1 MISLVGIVVLFVC
14 VFGGFI
20 MAGGSMAPIIKA
32 APVETFIIGGAAI
45 AAMLVGN
52 SPAVVK
58 GALGGFGKV
67 FKGPKYKKD
76 DYLSTIFVVS
86 KIMKTLKSEGAVAL
100 EAHIENPEASA
111 IFGEYPALLKDHDL
125 LHLITDTIRLL
136 VVSSSNLSAYAVEEV
151 MDQSIKTHHHGAMKP
166 AEALASMAG
175 ALPALGIVACVLGV
189 VKTMGAI
196 DQPPAV
202 LGALIGGALV
212 GTFLGVF
219 FAYGLVEP
227 MAGRLKQIIEDE
239 AEIYKVVKQIIIGTM
254 HGHPMPLI
262 IEAARVGISHHNQP
276 SFAEVFDGLRG
287 K

>member
-1 MISLVGIVVLFVC
+1 MISLVGIVVLFGC

-58 GALGGFGKV
+58 GALGGFGRV

-151 MDQSIKTHHHGAMKP
+151 MEQSIKTHHHGAMKP

-196 DQPPAV
+196 DQPPAI

-227 MAGRLKQIIEDE
+227 MAVRLKQIIEDE

>member
-1 MISLVGIVVLFVC
+1 MFSIIGLVVLFAC
-14 VFGGFI
+14 VFGGYI
-20 MAGGSMAPIIKA
+20 LAGGSMAPIIHA
-32 APVETFIIGGAAI
+32 VPHEMLVIGGAAVG
-45 AAMLVGN
+45 AMLVGN
-52 SPAVVK
+52 STAIIK
-58 GALGGFGKV
+58 GALAGVVKV
-67 FKGPKYKKD
+67 FKGPRYKKD

-125 LHLITDTIRLL
+125 LHLITDTVRLL
-136 VVSSSNLSAYAVEEV
+136 VVSSSNLSPHAVEEV
-151 MDQSIKTHHHGAMKP
+151 MEQAIKTHHHSALKP
-166 AEALASMAG
+166 AAALASMAG

-189 VKTMGAI
+189 VKTMAAI
-196 DQPPAV
+196 DQPPAI
-202 LGALIGGALV
+202 LGGLIGGALV

-219 FAYGLVEP
+219 LAYGMVEP
-227 MAGRLKQIIEDE
+227 MAGRLNQIIEDE

>member
-1 MISLVGIVVLFVC
+1 MISAIGLVVLFVC
-14 VFGGFI
+14 VFGGYI
-20 MAGGSMAPIIKA
+20 MAGGSMAPIMKA
-32 APVETFIIGGAAI
+32 APIETFIIAGAAI
-45 AAMLVGN
+45 AAMLIGN
-52 SPAVVK
+52 SMDIVK
-58 GALGGFGKV
+58 GAAGGLGKV
-67 FKGPKYKKD
+67 FKGSKYKKD
-76 DYLSTIFVVS
+76 DYLNTIFVVS

-111 IFGEYPALLKDHDL
+111 IFGEYPALLKDKDL
-125 LHLITDTIRLL
+125 LHLITDTVRLL

-151 MDQSIKTHHHGAMKP
+151 MEQSIKTHHHSALKP
-166 AEALASMAG
+166 AEALTSMAG

-189 VKTMGAI
+189 VKTMAAI
-196 DQPPAV
+196 DQPPAI
-202 LGALIGGALV
+202 LGALIGSALV

-219 FAYGLVEP
+219 FAYGLIEP

-239 AEIYKVVKQIIIGTM
+239 GEIYKVVKQIIIGTM

>member
-1 MISLVGIVVLFVC
+1 MISAIGLVVLFVC

-45 AAMLVGN
+45 AAMLIGN
-52 SPAVVK
+52 SMDTVK
-58 GALGGFGKV
+58 GALGGLGKV
-67 FKGPKYKKD
+67 FKGPKYKKE

-100 EAHIENPEASA
+100 EAHIENPESSA
-111 IFGEYPALLKDHDL
+111 IFAEYPALLKDHDL
-125 LHLITDTIRLL
+125 LHLITDTVRLL

-151 MDQSIKTHHHGAMKP
+151 MEQSIKTHHHGALKP

-196 DQPPAV
+196 DQPPAI
-202 LGALIGGALV
+202 LGGLIGGALV

-227 MAGRLKQIIEDE
+227 MAGRLKQIIDDE
-239 AEIYKVVKQIIIGTM
+239 GEIYKVVKQIIIGTM

>member
-1 MISLVGIVVLFVC
+1 MISAIGLVVLFVC

-32 APVETFIIGGAAI
+32 APIETFIIGGAAI

-52 SPAVVK
+52 SMDIVK
-58 GALGGFGKV
+58 GALGGLGKV

-76 DYLSTIFVVS
+76 DYLNTIFVVS

-125 LHLITDTIRLL
+125 LHLITDTVRLL

-151 MDQSIKTHHHGAMKP
+151 MEQSIKTHHHGALKP

-196 DQPPAV
+196 DQPPAI
-202 LGALIGGALV
+202 LGGLIGGALV

-227 MAGRLKQIIEDE
+227 MAGRLKQIIDDE
-239 AEIYKVVKQIIIGTM
+239 GEIYKVVKQIIIGTM